1 MNRQGRGMGRGQGMQ
16 GNGRGGRGM
25 CRRGNVTM
33 EETAMMRPPFAGA
46 QGKGMGQGRA
56 QREEQ

>member
-1 MNRQGRGMGRGQGMQ
+1 
-16 GNGRGGRGM
+16 M